1 MAEVL
6 GRLKSIEEMMWS
18 LIPLKDQVAALEAS
32 LTEQMQ
38 QQQMLSAAFSTSSA
52 TSALTVA
59 ASCSPT
65 AAAFQVTK
73 IKNDEAFPT
82 THKME
87 FQKYDDVGDPLPW
100 LNR

>member
-32 LTEQMQ
+32 LTE
-38 QQQMLSAAFSTSSA
+38 QMLSAAFSTSSA